1 VSETAPAP
9 QAGDRIALAG
19 SDVSIPPLG
28 VGTWAWGDKGTWGMG
43 GYDDAL
49 TEASIRDAWEASI
62 GAGVTL
68 FDTAEVYGG
77 GESERII
84 GRLLASDP
92 SVRDRVV
99 IASKFMPSPWKLN
112 VTSALVSAARHSAER
127 LGVETIDL
135 YQIHGP
141 VSLRSHDALAEALAK
156 AQSEGLVKAVGVS
169 NYSAKGTRSMDA
181 ALRRRGLRLA
191 TNQIEFSLLR
201 TMPMRVGLLE
211 CCHELGVVPLAY
223 SPIGQG
229 RLTGKYS
236 AANPPPGS
244 RTFSA
249 HPMEE
254 VDRVVAEVRRIG
266 VAHGD
271 RTPSQVALGYLIAK
285 GAVPIPGAKNRAQAE
300 ENAGALGWRMTTEE
314 LVTLDAVA
322 LYGKRGISQRV
333 WQHG

>member
-1 VSETAPAP
+1 
-9 QAGDRIALAG
+9 
-19 SDVSIPPLG
+19 
-28 VGTWAWGDKGTWGMG
+28 MG
-43 GYDDAL
+43 GYDAAL
-49 TEASIRDAWEASI
+49 TESSIRDAWEASI
-62 GAGVTL
+62 EAGVTL

-84 GRLLASDP
+84 GRLLASDAGE
-92 SVRDRVV
+92 RDRVV
-99 IASKFMPSPWKLN
+99 IATKFMPSPWKLN
-112 VTSALVSAARHSAER
+112 VGSALVSSARHSVER
-127 LGVETIDL
+127 LGVESIDL

-141 VSLRSHDALAEALAK
+141 ISLRSHDALAEALAA
-156 AQSEGLVKAVGVS
+156 AQSQGLVKAVGVS
-169 NYSAKGTRSMDA
+169 NYSAKETRSMDA

-211 CCHELGVVPLAY
+211 CCRELGVVPLAY

-249 HPMEE
+249 HPMEQ
-254 VDRVVAEVRRIG
+254 VDRVVAELRRIG
-266 VAHGD
+266 EAHGD
-271 RTPSQVALGYLIAK
+271 RTPSQVALSYLIAK
-285 GAVPIPGAKNRAQAE
+285 GTVPIPGAKNRAQAE
-300 ENAGALGWRMTTEE
+300 QNAGALGWRMTTEE